1 MSSCLKSYSR
11 FLKAIIPSCRLSFQ
25 NRISV
30 VYEFEAAA
38 KELARLV
45 RELDQEKGDL
55 RVNDWGISQITLN
68 DVFLQLCG
76 NSGHDG

>member
-1 MSSCLKSYSR
+1 MSNFR
-11 FLKAIIPSCRLSFQ
+11 FLKEIIPSCHLSFE

-30 VYEFEAAA
+30 VYEFEGTA

-45 RELDQEKGDL
+45 RELDQEKGEL
-55 RVNDWGISQITLN
+55 GVIDWGVSQVTLN